1 VTAAKPARG
10 HRAVVPAARAPL
22 PIPAPES
29 GPVAVLPAPTERPVA
44 AAPEVSGTVGPSD
57 LHARVVTEAGGTVGP
72 LGPDTRGIVWLDNR
86 DPAGLDDALR
96 RHPAVGWVQLPFA
109 GVDAFAHLIAAH
121 GDRVLFT
128 SAKGAYAEPVA
139 EHALALTLGT
149 LRVLQ
154 KRARASSWATEPEGV
169 SLYGRHVVVIGAGG
183 IALEYLR
190 LIAPFDVDVT
200 VVRRSPEPVPGA
212 ARTVTTDELDQ
223 VLPDADVVMIAAAMT
238 SGTAKLL
245 GERQFRIMKPSA
257 RLVNIAR
264 GGLVDTDAL
273 VAALRAGE
281 IAAAGLDVTDPEPLP
296 DGHPLWSEPA
306 AVITPHQADTP
317 EMVAPLLAERVRR
330 NTVAFLG
337 GDGGGDGDGDG
348 DGFVGVVDP
357 VAGY

>member
-1 VTAAKPARG
+1 MSTTDQGPRG
-10 HRAVVPAARAPL
+10 HRAVVPTSGAPL
-22 PIPAPES
+22 PIEAPEP
-29 GPVAVLPAPTERPVA
+29 GPVAVLPEPT
-44 AAPEVSGTVGPSD
+44 D
-57 LHARVVTEAGGTVGP
+57 LHVDAVTEAGGTVAP
-72 LGPDTRGIVWLDNR
+72 LDADTRGVVWLDPR
-86 DPAGLDDALR
+86 DPAGLADALSSA
-96 RHPAVGWVQLPFA
+96 PGVGWVQLPFA
-109 GVDAFAHLIAAH
+109 GVDAFAHLIQEH

-169 SLYGRHVVVIGAGG
+169 SLYGRNVVVIGAGG

-190 LIAPFDVDVT
+190 LLAPFDVDVT
-200 VVRRSPEPVPGA
+200 VVRRSSEPVPGA
-212 ARTVTTDELDQ
+212 ARTVTTDELDR

-238 SGTAKLL
+238 SGTAKLF
-245 GERQFRIMKPSA
+245 GERQFQIMKPSA

-273 VAALRAGE
+273 VAALRSGA

-296 DGHPLWSEPA
+296 DGHPLWSEPG

-317 EMVAPLLAERVRR
+317 EMVAPLLAERVRL
-330 NTVAFLG
+330 NTAAFLG
-337 GDGGGDGDGDG
+337 GDGE
-348 DGFVGVVDP
+348 GFVGVVDP

>member
-1 VTAAKPARG
+1 M
-10 HRAVVPAARAPL
+10 L
-22 PIPAPES
+22 PE
-29 GPVAVLPAPTERPVA
+29 PT
-44 AAPEVSGTVGPSD
+44 D
-57 LHARVVTEAGGTVGP
+57 LHVDAVTEAGGTVAP
-72 LGPDTRGIVWLDNR
+72 LDADTRGVVWLDPR
-86 DPAGLDDALR
+86 DPSGLADALSS
-96 RHPAVGWVQLPFA
+96 ASGVGWVQLPFA
-109 GVDAFAHLIAAH
+109 GVDAFAHLIQEH

-169 SLYGRHVVVIGAGG
+169 SLYGRNVVVVGAGG

-190 LIAPFDVDVT
+190 LLAPFDVDVT
-200 VVRRSPEPVPGA
+200 VVRRSPDPVPGA
-212 ARTVTTDELDQ
+212 ARTVTTDELDR

-238 SGTAKLL
+238 SGTAKLF

-273 VAALRAGE
+273 VDALRTGE

-296 DGHPLWSEPA
+296 DGHPLWSEIG

-317 EMVAPLLAERVRR
+317 DMVAPLLAERVRL
-330 NTVAFLG
+330 NAAAFLR
-337 GDGGGDGDGDG
+337 GDGE
-348 DGFVGVVDP
+348 GFVGVVDP
-357 VAGY
+357 DAGY